1 MAEIAPIPR
10 ATKAFLEKCKHKVVY
25 GTDYHPTTRMYEIT
39 FRILE
44 TEDEHFYAT
53 ELYGYHWALNGL
65 ALSDD
70 ALRKIYSEN
79 ARKILKK

>member
-10 ATKAFLEKCKHKVVY
+10 ATTAFLEKCKHKVVY